1 MYDLI
6 GALIFGIGLGLSAGL
21 APGPLTALVISET
34 LRGGLGAG
42 LRIACA
48 PLLTDAPIIVVAVL
62 SLGTLAGVTTLL
74 GFIGMAGGVY
84 LIYLAAE
91 TVRIERLDVD
101 EQAPAGDA
109 LRRGVVVNLLN
120 PHPYVFWFTV
130 GAPYV
135 IKAAPEGLAGPAGF
149 LVGFYVML
157 VGSKAALAWIAAR
170 YATLLGGRAYGMI
183 MRLLALALAVFG
195 VLLLHGGVAMLGAR
209 E

>member
-1 MYDLI
+1 MYDLL

-21 APGPLTALVISET
+21 APGPLTTLVISET

-42 LRIACA
+42 LRIACS
-48 PLLTDAPIIVVAVL
+48 PLLTDAPIIVIALL

-74 GFIGMAGGVY
+74 GFIGMAGGIY

-91 TVRIERLDVD
+91 SVRVERLDVD
-101 EQAPAGDA
+101 ERSPAGNA
-109 LRRGVVVNLLN
+109 LRRGVVANLLN

-130 GAPYV
+130 GAPYMV
-135 IKAAPEGLAGPAGF
+135 KAAPQGPAGPVGF
-149 LVGFYVML
+149 LVGFYTML

-170 YATLLGGRAYGMI
+170 YATLLGGRTYGTI
-183 MRLLALALAVFG
+183 MRVLALALAVFG

-209 E
+209 D